1 MPTPMDFSSL
11 GSFLPGL
18 NELPAK
24 LEKMQKRTA
33 AETVTAETGGGMV
46 TIEASANMRIRRVTL
61 SDSLVQ
67 LSDREMTEDLLAACF
82 NLVIE
87 RCREKA
93 QAIAA
98 EELGPMA
105 SFMQNNP
112 LF

>member
-1 MPTPMDFSSL
+1 MPSPMDFSAL

-24 LEKMQKRTA
+24 LEKIQKRTA

-46 TIEASANMRIRRVTL
+46 SIESTANMRIRRVTL

-67 LSDREMTEDLLAACF
+67 LSDKEMTEDLLAACF
-82 NLVIE
+82 NLIID

-93 QAIAA
+93 QAISA

-105 SFMQNNP
+105 SFLQNNP

>member
-1 MPTPMDFSSL
+1 MTTPMDFSSL

-24 LEKMQKRTA
+24 LEKIQKRTA
-33 AETVTAETGGGMV
+33 AETVQAETGAGMV
-46 TIEASANMRIRRVTL
+46 TIEATANMRIRRVTL
-61 SDSLVQ
+61 SESL
-67 LSDREMTEDLLAACF
+67 LELGDREMTEDLLAACF

-93 QAIAA
+93 QAITS

-105 SFMQNNP
+105 SFLQNNP

>member
-1 MPTPMDFSSL
+1 MTTPMDFSSL

-33 AETVTAETGGGMV
+33 SEVVTAETGGGMV
-46 TIEASANMRIRRVTL
+46 TIEATANMRIRRITL
-61 SDSLVQ
+61 SKSLTD
-67 LSDREMTEDLLAACF
+67 LSDPEMTEDLLAACF
-82 NLVIE
+82 NLVID
-87 RCREKA
+87 RCREKS

-105 SFMQNNP
+105 SFLQNNP

>member
-1 MPTPMDFSSL
+1 MTTPMDFSAL

-33 AETVTAETGGGMV
+33 AETGGGMV
-46 TIEASANMRIRRVTL
+46 TIEATANMRIRRVTL
-61 SDSLVQ
+61 SKSLIE
-67 LSDREMTEDLLAACF
+67 LSDPEMTEDLLAACF
-82 NLVIE
+82 NLVID
-87 RCREKA
+87 RCREKS

-98 EELGPMA
+98 DELGPMA
-105 SFMQNNP
+105 SFLQNNP

>member
-1 MPTPMDFSSL
+1 MPTPMDFSAL

-24 LEKMQKRTA
+24 LEKMQQRTA
-33 AETVTAETGGGMV
+33 SETVIAETGGGMV
-46 TIEASANMRIRRVTL
+46 TIEATANMRIRRVTL
-61 SDSLVQ
+61 SPSLMDLQ
-67 LSDREMTEDLLAACF
+67 DREMTEDLVAACF
-82 NLVIE
+82 NLVID

-105 SFMQNNP
+105 SFLQNNP